1 MERKFAELYQAAMI
15 HAEQRTQSFG
25 ATQAQQEGLVVAA
38 INSALE
44 RQKAV
49 ADGLINN
56 MRSEMQ
62 EGFAQ
67 LCAETAARRQLQAE
81 IRTCREEAV
90 QWQNEYADLVMGAEG
105 DTETVALYDAPWT
118 DPSAAA
124 SRAAE
129 PQGAPWSWAGVV
141 ARRGILGGTSNHA
154 VFSGSHIFDV
164 LWR

>member
-1 MERKFAELYQAAMI
+1 
-15 HAEQRTQSFG
+15 
-25 ATQAQQEGLVVAA
+25 
-38 INSALE
+38 
-44 RQKAV
+44 
-49 ADGLINN
+49 

-67 LCAETAARRQLQAE
+67 LHAETAARRQLQAE
-81 IRTCREEAV
+81 IRTCREEAA
-90 QWQNEYADLVMGAEG
+90 QWKKEYAELVMGSEDA
-105 DTETVALYDAPWT
+105 TETVALYDAPWT

-129 PQGAPWSWAGVV
+129 PQGAPWSFWAGVV
-141 ARRGILGGTSNHA
+141 TRRGVLGGTGNSA